1 MFTLTIIS
9 ILLGTALGLRCRV
22 LVLVP
27 TIGLALAVVAV
38 AGIAGG
44 DGVWQLLATMAVVA
58 TFIELGYIG
67 GVVLRVVIGV
77 EQATHNGDHAP
88 FGLS

>member
-1 MFTLTIIS
+1 MSALTIIS
-9 ILLGTALGLRCRV
+9 ILFGTALGLRCKV
-22 LVLVP
+22 FVLVP

-44 DGVWQLLATMAVVA
+44 DGVWQLVATMAVVA
-58 TFIELGYIG
+58 TFLELGYIS

-77 EQATHNGDHAP
+77 AQATHNGDHAP
-88 FGLS
+88 FGSS